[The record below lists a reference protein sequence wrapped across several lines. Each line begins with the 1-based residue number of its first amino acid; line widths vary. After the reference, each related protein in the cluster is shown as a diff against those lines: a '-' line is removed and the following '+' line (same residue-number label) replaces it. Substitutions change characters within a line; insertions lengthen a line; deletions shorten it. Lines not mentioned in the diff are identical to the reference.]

1 MSAASVHSLSTC
13 ARAHLAYYWPV
24 EEMGLRMILGDAI
37 VISERHG
44 TVDNRRGEVAT
55 RLHPL
60 NFHKTLYVKTMMTH
74 CDCSPL

>member
-1 MSAASVHSLSTC
+1 
-13 ARAHLAYYWPV
+13 
-24 EEMGLRMILGDAI
+24 MILGDAI

-60 NFHKTLYVKTMMTH
+60 NFNKTLYVKTMMTH